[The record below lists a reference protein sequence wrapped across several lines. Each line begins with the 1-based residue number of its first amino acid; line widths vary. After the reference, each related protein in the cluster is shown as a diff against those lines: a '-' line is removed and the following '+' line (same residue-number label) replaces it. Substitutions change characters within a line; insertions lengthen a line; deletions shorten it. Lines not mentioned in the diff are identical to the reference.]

1 MRCGLSVFSYQ
12 FFWFYSFLLFS
23 SHEKVSLLRSFAFLM
38 RIFFYYVAFE
48 FMRSTDQ
55 RLIIL
60 EALMDKILSITNDLK
75 AMTNTNDDA
84 LVEQNSIQR
93 ERQTKHRL
101 ETFGSIGS
109 KNRYSYR
116 RLWHPLLRMPSTSSK
131 CLNLHDNSKIHD
143 KNNVSATSF
152 KPLDTENFPFVSH
165 EDSCIINVIS
175 ENSDPKMYESS
186 AANSNSATLD
196 RSSRAKRAHPST
208 NAKNS
213 PHIIYIDEM
222 KEISKQLNHTNHRE
236 SIEDSNFKLVDKVRE
251 EFDKSYNRMMETLNQ
266 EDTIDYDNHESEL

>member
-1 MRCGLSVFSYQ
+1 MNEM
-12 FFWFYSFLLFS
+12 W
-23 SHEKVSLLRSFAFLM
+23 
-38 RIFFYYVAFE
+38 IIAFE

-116 RLWHPLLRMPSTSSK
+116 RLWHPLLRMPSTSSSK

-175 ENSDPKMYESS
+175 ENSDPKMYGSS

-222 KEISKQLNHTNHRE
+222 KEISNQLNHTNHRE